1 MKKNNDSLSLLSG
14 KCGSAVI
21 VSLIGLVFGVSD
33 ISGQAQTYNL
43 SARNAGLQ
51 VDLGGS
57 GAGVS
62 DWTINGVNQLQ
73 QQWFYYSVG
82 TGTLNSIDTISPWTA
97 PTITGGNNP
106 TLSETY
112 ANSGISLTAAF
123 QLQSGL
129 VGAANSSLATT
140 ITIDNPSAVSETY
153 HFYQYSDFG
162 LGGTTANQNVQFAGT
177 TAPYKV
183 TQTALTGGPLIGQLT
198 SISGGSGDTV
208 EEAAGTS
215 NFGLANGNPAPNF
228 SSSSHSASG
237 SATYA
242 YEIDV
247 TVASGSSVIISEIQT
262 VPEPSNVSLLFA
274 GLAGFAAI
282 GRRGLA
288 FLKKS

>member
-1 MKKNNDSLSLLSG
+1 MKNTNVAFSVLSRISR
-14 KCGSAVI
+14 SAVM
-21 VSLIGLVFGVSD
+21 VSITGLFLGT
-33 ISGQAQTYNL
+33 SGIYGMAQTYNL

-51 VDLGGS
+51 VVLGGS
-57 GAGVS
+57 GVGVS
-62 DWTINGVNQLQ
+62 DWTINGINQLD

-82 TGTLNSIDTISPWTA
+82 SGTLNSIDTISPWTT

-106 TLSETY
+106 TLTETY
-112 ANSGISLTAAF
+112 ANSGINLTAAF

-129 VGAANSSLATT
+129 VGAGNSSMVTT
-140 ITIDNPSAVSETY
+140 MTLDNLSGTTETY

-162 LGGTTANQNVQFAGT
+162 LGGTTANQNVLFAGS

-183 TQTALTGGPLIGQLT
+183 TQTALTGGPLIGQIT

-215 NFGLANGNPAPNF
+215 NFGLANGNAAPNF

-237 SATYA
+237 TATYA
-242 YEIDV
+242 YEIDA
-247 TVASGSSVIISEIQT
+247 TVASGSSIIISEIQT
-262 VPEPSNVSLLFA
+262 VPEPSDVSLILGGLV
-274 GLAGFAAI
+274 GLAAF

-288 FLKKS
+288 FFKKS